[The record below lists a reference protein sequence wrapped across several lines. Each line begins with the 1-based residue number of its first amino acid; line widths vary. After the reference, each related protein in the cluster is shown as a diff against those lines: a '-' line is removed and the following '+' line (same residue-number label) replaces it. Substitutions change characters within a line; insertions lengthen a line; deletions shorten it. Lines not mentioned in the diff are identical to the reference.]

1 MAVYKNETQTKQFPL
16 VERNSNH
23 YQEIASS
30 ALSNSINHLN
40 NAYSQKLSGAEGAVE
55 FRDEGVYT
63 YDNKGRRYLDCLGG
77 YGIFNVG
84 HRHPRVIEAVKM
96 QLDQV
101 CLHSQELIN
110 PWSAHLASQLAA
122 ITPGDLQYSF
132 FCNSGSEAVEGAIK
146 LARLYTGKTEIIS
159 TKNAYHG
166 VSMGALSATGRDV
179 FRKPFAPLLNGFS
192 HVEFGNIEAMEAAIN
207 ENTAAVILEPIQGEG
222 GINVPSE
229 GYLRKVRQLTEKH
242 GILLILD
249 EVQTGMGRTGRMFA
263 CEHESVVPDILC
275 LAKALGGGVMP
286 IGCFMASA
294 KIWKVLEPNPTIH
307 NSTFGGNPLACSAA
321 SACIEVLLDEHL
333 PARAALMG
341 NYFMRKLN
349 ELKERYP
356 ERIFDVRGKGL
367 LIGLEF
373 TSKDLRE
380 AVQVEL
386 FHRGVIVASTLNSN
400 CTFRIEPPLIITE
413 SQINFMIDALESVL
427 IDIGSG
433 RLAEMQALAEAQEL
447 EEQKLIQQDLAALE
461 PLSISEVLSDSEA
474 DMIIDEISV
483 AKARLRRRV
492 RAAAGATAKKTSS
505 KVAGAR
511 RVCEPRLVPVRES
524 RTKSNSQSNLDS
536 AKKKVAKPNKTGKK
550 KSAGKKDKPK
560 SKASYR
566 AKARN

>member
-1 MAVYKNETQTKQFPL
+1 MAVYKKDAHTKRFPL
-16 VERNSNH
+16 VERSANH
-23 YQEIASS
+23 YEDIASR

-84 HRHPRVIEAVKM
+84 HRHPRVVNAVKM

-179 FRKPFAPLLNGFS
+179 FRKPFAPLLNGFT

-222 GINVPSE
+222 GINVPSA
-229 GYLRKVRQLTEKH
+229 GYLQKVRQLTEKY
-242 GILLILD
+242 GILFILD

-263 CEHESVVPDILC
+263 CEHEGVVPDILC

-286 IGCFMASA
+286 IGCFMSTA

-321 SACIEVLLDEHL
+321 SATIEVLVDEHL

-341 NYFMRKLN
+341 NYFMRRLD

-356 ERIFDVRGKGL
+356 QHIADVRGKGL

-373 TSKDLRE
+373 TAKDLRE

-427 IDIGSG
+427 VDIESG
-433 RLAEMQALAEAQEL
+433 RLDEINAEKEALAEDTHTVS
-447 EEQKLIQQDLAALE
+447 LIEAEYGPEMASDSAPVSQL
-461 PLSISEVLSDSEA
+461 ISEHAAELSSDGAVERA
-474 DMIIDEISV
+474 V
-483 AKARLRRRV
+483 RRR
-492 RAAAGATAKKTSS
+492 RAVKPVARKAGEK
-505 KVAGAR
+505 
-511 RVCEPRLVPVRES
+511 PRLVPVRAAS
-524 RTKSNSQSNLDS
+524 P
-536 AKKKVAKPNKTGKK
+536 AKGKISSTSKKTAPKKK
-550 KSAGKKDKPK
+550 KSAGKKDKSKTK
-560 SKASYR
+560 SAYR
-566 AKARN
+566 AKARD